1 MSYNTLSADTPTD
14 YFPVVIYARYSSQG
28 QREESIEGQ
37 LRECKSFVERNGW
50 TIVGEYIDRA
60 LSGKTDKREAFQRM
74 IKDSEKGR
82 FRGVLM
88 YTLDRFARNRYDSAM
103 YKARLK
109 KNGVRVFYAKQSIP
123 DGPEG
128 IILESVLEGYAE
140 YYSENLSRNVRRGM
154 MENALQCKSTGGLC
168 LGYRWGQDGKMEIDP
183 VGAKVVQEIFQLYA
197 DGTSAT
203 QIINYC
209 NNKGYKTARGRPFGR
224 NSLHTILHNE
234 RYVGVYAYEDVRVE
248 DGVPAIISR
257 DLFDRAQ
264 AMLKHNYTA
273 RAKSKAITDYLL
285 TTKVFCGHCGAPMI
299 GECGTSRHGTTY
311 HYYKCACRKR
321 NGSCQKKT
329 EKKEWLE
336 AFVVKHTVEKA
347 LTDENIEEISTKAA
361 ALYEKE
367 CADTRLLVSL
377 EQSLEDTDV
386 RLKNILDLMEQG
398 IATAS
403 TKDRLLELEGQKQD
417 LECKIARERRK
428 KPALTKERIAHWLY
442 SFRGG
447 DIHDPDYQRKVIDTL
462 LNSVYI
468 YDTNDGNGRRFVLS
482 FNLSR
487 NNTGTLTLSDISD
500 FVCFGVPEL
509 PQSVPRQYAGRS
521 SLYCAVQ
528 PAHHGVLRGPGCLG
542 GRAEGKHRLAC
553 SRAVGKGHSRH
564 GGLLGLRCEP
574 RLGLVV
580 QAGGILY
587 SPLFIEETE
596 RKERTYAKLHLHLS
610 ELPGGILEI
619 LLRAEKQ
626 RHAGAGHRRLPLRS
640 AQAGASFRPHRLLQ
654 GGQSGKLRRGLP
666 CRGIPDL

>member
-1 MSYNTLSADTPTD
+1 MPSIPYNTLSAEALSE

-37 LRECKSFVERNGW
+37 LRECRAFAERNGW
-50 TIVGEYIDRA
+50 TVVGEYIDRA
-60 LSGKTDKREAFQRM
+60 LSGKTDKRDDFQRM
-74 IKDSEKGR
+74 IKDSEKGH

-154 MENALQCKSTGGLC
+154 MENALQCKTTGGLC
-168 LGYRWGQDGKMEIDP
+168 LGYRKAKDDTWEIEP

-203 QIINYC
+203 QVIAYC
-209 NNKGYKTARGRPFGR
+209 NEKGYKTARGKAFTR
-224 NSLHTILHNE
+224 NSLHTILRNRKYIGIYE
-234 RYVGVYAYEDVRVE
+234 YEDVCVE
-248 DGVPAIISR
+248 GGIPAIISTE
-257 DLFDRAQ
+257 LFDRVQ
-264 AMLKHNYTA
+264 ARLKHNYSA
-273 RAKSKAITDYLL
+273 RAKAKATTDYLL
-285 TTKVFCGHCGAPMI
+285 TTKVFCGHCGSPMI
-299 GECGTSRHGTTY
+299 GESGTSRHGTTY

-321 NGSCQKKT
+321 SANACQKKT

-336 AFVVKHTVEKA
+336 AFVVKHIVEKA

-377 EQSLEDTDV
+377 EQSLDDTTT

-403 TKDRLLELEGQKQD
+403 TKDRLLELEEQKQD
-417 LECKIARERRK
+417 LECKIDRERRK
-428 KPALTKERIAHWLY
+428 KPTLTKERIAHWLL

-447 DIHDPDYQRKVIDTL
+447 DIHDPEYQRKVIDTL

-468 YDTNDGNGRRFVLS
+468 YDTNGGNGRRFVMT
-482 FNLSR
+482 FNLSK
-487 NNTGTLTLSDISD
+487 NNTATLTLSDISD
-500 FVCFGVPEL
+500 IVCSGVPNSANPNPVFFVKDCFGFVIEI
-509 PQSVPRQYAGRS
+509 
-521 SLYCAVQ
+521 
-528 PAHHGVLRGPGCLG
+528 
-542 GRAEGKHRLAC
+542 ED
-553 SRAVGKGHSRH
+553 VG
-564 GGLLGLRCEP
+564 
-574 RLGLVV
+574 
-580 QAGGILY
+580 
-587 SPLFIEETE
+587 
-596 RKERTYAKLHLHLS
+596 
-610 ELPGGILEI
+610 
-619 LLRAEKQ
+619 
-626 RHAGAGHRRLPLRS
+626 
-640 AQAGASFRPHRLLQ
+640 
-654 GGQSGKLRRGLP
+654 
-666 CRGIPDL
+666 